1 MLNTEDHITGQVRN
15 ALWVSMIF
23 GVGAIAW
30 SALAPLDG
38 AIAASGSLVL
48 ENNVKKIQHPTG
60 GIVGQ
65 IDARE
70 GQRVAAGDLLL
81 RLDET
86 ATRANLAVIMNDLMA
101 SIARRA
107 RLLAERDNLAEFAIP
122 AELADRLQMDATMRD
137 VIDSERKVFESRR
150 QSRNGQ
156 KAQLAEKIGQTRRE
170 IEGLEMQRRA
180 TDIQQRVARKE
191 FEDLKTLE
199 GRGLVPRTRLS
210 TLDREIAR
218 NDGILGDTTSRMAQ
232 SLGRIT
238 ETEIQIEQI
247 DRDKQTEVSKD
258 LRETETRISE
268 LREKRIAAEDQLRR
282 IDIRA
287 PIAGTV
293 QQMATHTIGGVIA
306 PSDQLMLI
314 VPDADQLIVEAR
326 VNPQDRDQLNMDQ
339 VTRVRFS
346 SFNQRTTPEV
356 QAQVFRISG
365 DVIRDPQTG
374 QLYYNVGVRVPESEI
389 ARLNGARLVAG
400 MPAETFFKTDERTM
414 LSYLLKPLVDHWQK
428 AFSGR

>member
-1 MLNTEDHITGQVRN
+1 MLNTEDQISSQVRHS
-15 ALWVSMIF
+15 LWVSLIF
-23 GVGAIAW
+23 GAGAIAW

-38 AIAASGSLVL
+38 AIAANGTVVL

-65 IDARE
+65 IDVRE
-70 GQRVAAGDLLL
+70 GQRIAAGDLLL

-101 SIARRA
+101 AIARRA
-107 RLLAERDNLAEFAIP
+107 RLLSERDNRTELAMP
-122 AELADRLQMDATMRD
+122 AELSERLKLDPAIAEI
-137 VIDSERKVFESRR
+137 VDSERKVFDSRF
-150 QSRNGQ
+150 QSRKGQ

-170 IEGLEMQRRA
+170 IEGLELQRRA
-180 TDIQQRVARKE
+180 TEIQLRVARKE
-191 FEDLKTLE
+191 FDDLKVLE
-199 GRGLVPRTRLS
+199 AKGLVPRTRLS

-218 NDGILGDTTSRMAQ
+218 NDGILGDTVARMAQ
-232 SLGRIT
+232 SQGRIT

-258 LRETETRISE
+258 LRETETRTSE

-282 IDIRA
+282 IEIRA

-293 QQMATHTIGGVIA
+293 QQLVTHTIGGVIA
-306 PSDQLMLI
+306 PSDQLMII

-326 VNPQDRDQLNMDQ
+326 VSPQDRDQLNMDQ
-339 VTRVRFS
+339 STRVRFS

-365 DVIRDPQTG
+365 DVIRDPQSG
-374 QLYYNVGVRVPESEI
+374 QLYYNVGVRVSEGEI

-400 MPAETFFKTDERTM
+400 MPAETFFKTDDRTM

>member
-1 MLNTEDHITGQVRN
+1 MLETEKQIASQVHRL
-15 ALWVSMIF
+15 LWVSLIF
-23 GVGAIAW
+23 GAGAIAW

-38 AIAASGSLVL
+38 AIAASGTLVL

-65 IDARE
+65 IDVRE
-70 GQRVAAGDLLL
+70 GQKITVGDLLL

-107 RLLAERDNLAEFAIP
+107 RLLSERDSHPAIAVP
-122 AELADRLQMDATMRD
+122 AELSERLKLDPVITD

-150 QSRNGQ
+150 QSRIGQ
-156 KAQLAEKIGQTRRE
+156 KAQLNEKIGQMRRE
-170 IEGLEMQRRA
+170 IEGLELQLRA
-180 TDIQQRVARKE
+180 TDIQQKVARRE
-191 FEDLKTLE
+191 FDDLKSLE

-218 NDGILGDTTSRMAQ
+218 NDGILGDTTSRIAQ
-232 SLGRIT
+232 SQGRIT
-238 ETEIQIEQI
+238 ETEIQIEQV
-247 DRDKQTEVSKD
+247 DRDKQTEVAKD

-282 IDIRA
+282 VEIRA
-287 PIAGTV
+287 PISGTV
-293 QQMATHTIGGVIA
+293 QQLATHTIGGVIA

-314 VPDADQLIVEAR
+314 VPDADQLIIEAR
-326 VNPQDRDQLNMDQ
+326 LNPQDRDQLNMDQ
-339 VTRVRFS
+339 ATRVRFS

-356 QAQVFRISG
+356 QAHVFRISG

-374 QLYYNVGVRVPESEI
+374 QLYYNVGVRVPENEI

-400 MPAETFFKTDERTM
+400 MPAETFFKTDDRTM

>member
-1 MLNTEDHITGQVRN
+1 MLETEKQIASQVHRL
-15 ALWVSMIF
+15 LWVSLIF
-23 GVGAIAW
+23 GAGAIAW

-38 AIAASGSLVL
+38 AIAASGTLVL

-65 IDARE
+65 IDVRE
-70 GQRVAAGDLLL
+70 GQKITAGDLLL

-107 RLLAERDNLAEFAIP
+107 RLLSERDSHPAIAVP
-122 AELADRLQMDATMRD
+122 AELSERLKLDPVITD

-150 QSRNGQ
+150 QSRIGQ
-156 KAQLAEKIGQTRRE
+156 KAQLNEKIGQMRRE
-170 IEGLEMQRRA
+170 IEGLELQLRA
-180 TDIQQRVARKE
+180 TDIQQKVARRE
-191 FEDLKTLE
+191 FDDLKSLE

-218 NDGILGDTTSRMAQ
+218 NDGILGDTTSRIAQ
-232 SLGRIT
+232 SQGRIT
-238 ETEIQIEQI
+238 ETEIQIEQV
-247 DRDKQTEVSKD
+247 DRDKQTEVAKD

-282 IDIRA
+282 VEIRA
-287 PIAGTV
+287 PISGTV
-293 QQMATHTIGGVIA
+293 QQLATHTIGGVIA

-314 VPDADQLIVEAR
+314 VPDADQLIIEAR
-326 VNPQDRDQLNMDQ
+326 LNPQDRDQLNMDQ
-339 VTRVRFS
+339 ATRVRFS

-356 QAQVFRISG
+356 QAHVFRISG

-374 QLYYNVGVRVPESEI
+374 QLYYNVGVRVPENEI

-400 MPAETFFKTDERTM
+400 MPAETFFKTDDRTM